1 MVIFGTVFVG
11 IIMICLGLTIVSYI
25 IEAYNEDGG
34 RNEKLI
40 KNMKKLDE
48 RNRR

>member
-11 IIMICLGLTIVSYI
+11 IIIICLGITIVSYI
-25 IEAYNEDGG
+25 VEAYSEDGG

-48 RNRR
+48 SNRR